1 MPRVVT
7 GSDFGRL
14 VEQEFRRLRR
24 YVPAPTIDQE
34 QADDLVQ
41 DCLTRALAKQHLW
54 QPDKDAGGQSS
65 AARTT
70 AQIRHRLPSSHPRPS
85 DRVIGRSRRFTAAY
99 SSQPDEAE
107 CFLFSERSTD
117 GFASR

>member
-1 MPRVVT
+1 MPRMVT

-24 YVPAPTIDQE
+24 YVPALTIDQE

-41 DCLTRALAKQHLW
+41 DCLAWALAKQYLW
-54 QPDKDAGGQSS
+54 QPDKDGGG
-65 AARTT
+65 
-70 AQIRHRLPSSHPRPS
+70 LL
-85 DRVIGRSRRFTAAY
+85 RRFTAAY

>member
-1 MPRVVT
+1 MVT

-24 YVPAPTIDQE
+24 YVPALTIDQE

-41 DCLTRALAKQHLW
+41 DCLGGRWPSNTYGSPTRME
-54 QPDKDAGGQSS
+54 AGC
-65 AARTT
+65 
-70 AQIRHRLPSSHPRPS
+70 
-85 DRVIGRSRRFTAAY
+85 SRRFTAAY

-107 CFLFSERSTD
+107 CFLFSECSTD